1 MGAYFNDPEYTARI
15 DRDALANPSP
25 GPVLGA
31 WHQAGLGF
39 MRGGAMAAD
48 AVRMAAAVPVVA
60 FGDDETQDAY
70 FEATDE
76 VIKSAV
82 DRWTPDPAT
91 TTLAGRVMGGLAEAA
106 LPLMAAGGN
115 PALLMASNQTR
126 TSRSLVDQGVD
137 ASTARDVGMVDALT
151 IGAGFMIPAV
161 GRTLAG
167 KLGLGAVS
175 NAALSATGVGVQ
187 AGALTESGNPDAAAA
202 YDPWDLESRAVD
214 AALGAA
220 FGGLAHF
227 AGAPGG
233 APPMGRGFDDAGRV
247 FRQSVDEILTYRAAQ
262 RWESRALGEPTIANR
277 NAHHAAMR
285 TAMEQLIRGESV
297 NVGRADMPAPPDTP
311 TLDPAVIGA
320 DIAREVFAPSTEAPK
335 INTAGGPVAP
345 TAATSASAALST
357 IPKPAPK
364 VAKEARTRAE
374 AAAARHAAESR
385 VDTVRDDLLAA
396 IAKEG
401 GISREAA
408 AAAGIDPAEFGR
420 RGWRIAK
427 VFTTKGI
434 SLEAMAERL
443 AARGYPVTDGQ
454 GYGENPMLDALD
466 RSLRGETVKAPE
478 GMEADIA
485 AVAAERDAMQGHDA
499 PLLADH
505 EYAALDS
512 PAQQQL
518 LDAAERARDAGVPP
532 EDIQAI
538 TELGG
543 ANGYDTA
550 EIIQILDEE
559 AGQRGRAAG
568 GQPATGEPDGGQGA
582 GAVASRDNAAAVQ
595 PAEHV
600 GAGPAGDDIDLELLP
615 QARELTAA
623 APDAPIMMLDDMTE
637 RTAAEALADAD
648 RGILEAE
655 TTYERAAQAA
665 AGCLL
670 G

>member
-1 MGAYFNDPEYTARI
+1 MGAFFNDPEYTARI

-25 GPVLGA
+25 GPTLGA
-31 WHQAGLGF
+31 WEQAGLGV

-70 FEATDE
+70 FAATDD

-82 DRWTPDPAT
+82 DRWTPDPAS

-115 PALLMASNQTR
+115 PALLMGSMQTR

-161 GRTLAG
+161 GRSLAT
-167 KLGLGAVS
+167 KLAFGAVS
-175 NAALSATGVGVQ
+175 NPLLNAAGITVQ
-187 AGALTESGNPDAAAA
+187 AGALNEAGAPQAAAQ

-220 FGGLAHF
+220 FGGMVHAM
-227 AGAPGG
+227 GAPGG

-247 FRQSVDEILTYRAAQ
+247 FRESVDEILTYRGAQ
-262 RWESRALGEPTIANR
+262 RYESRALGAPTIAAR
-277 NAHHAAMR
+277 NAHDRAMR
-285 TAMEQLIRGESV
+285 TAMEQAIRGEPV
-297 NVGRADMPAPPDTP
+297 AVGAADMPAPPDTP
-311 TLDPAVIGA
+311 TLDPALIGA
-320 DIAREVFAPSTEAPK
+320 DIAREVFAPKPPPVEPAP
-335 INTAGGPVAP
+335 PVVA
-345 TAATSASAALST
+345 ASART
-357 IPKPAPK
+357 KIPTPAPK
-364 VAKEARTRAE
+364 VVKEARTRAE
-374 AAAARHAAESR
+374 AAAARHATEAR
-385 VDTVRDDLLAA
+385 IDTTRDDLLAA

-408 AAAGIDPAEFGR
+408 TAAGIDPAEFNR

-427 VFTTKGI
+427 IFTGKGL

-443 AARGYPVTDGQ
+443 AARGYPVTDAQ

-466 RSLRGETVKAPE
+466 RSLRGETVKAPD

-485 AVAAERDAMQGHDA
+485 AAAAERDAMQAHEA

-505 EYAALDS
+505 EYAGLDS
-512 PAQQQL
+512 PNQQRL
-518 LDAAERARDAGVPP
+518 LDAAVRAQDAGVPP

-550 EIIQILDEE
+550 EIIRILDEE
-559 AGQRGRAAG
+559 ASQRGRATGGAGPAPESGTGAPARAG
-568 GQPATGEPDGGQGA
+568 GDAGPANDGK
-582 GAVASRDNAAAVQ
+582 
-595 PAEHV
+595 
-600 GAGPAGDDIDLELLP
+600 PAGDDIDLELLP
-615 QARELTAA
+615 QARDLVAA
-623 APDAPIMMLDDMTE
+623 EPDAPIMMVDDLTE
-637 RTAAEALADAD
+637 TTAAQALADAD
-648 RGILEAE
+648 AAIVEAE
-655 TTYERAAQAA
+655 TTYQRAAHAA